1 MIYLFIINTIL
12 LISATIVLGYKTAA
26 KKGMGKAIL
35 SKFEMMGEMYH
46 EKNLKRQVKQYTRNL
61 SGKMNVIEKVELLL
75 IARANI
81 KKYIPFMN
89 FYILILIS
97 TIIFTVVFNPVQH
110 ILRFMPSTIVI
121 CFLVSMTPLFILDLM
136 GRYNSEKIRKKLAG
150 FISIL
155 SRWCAVKEDI
165 FYAFDK
171 SINSGLGEPLN
182 TFIKETV
189 IQVNRGIQPS
199 EALNI
204 LQMKVDNAQ
213 FKDFILNI
221 KKSIEHR
228 GDIIKLLTNL
238 ENQFYKIEEEYNRRK
253 ISTYKDRV
261 SIYLIMFGVL
271 ITAYFFIKL
280 NPDVEAFYLET
291 LKGKLLLTLF
301 SMLYVVGFTITT
313 GISKFN
319 Y

>member
-1 MIYLFIINTIL
+1 MMYLLIINTIL
-12 LISATIVLGYKTAA
+12 LVSATIALGYKAA
-26 KKGMGKAIL
+26 ARTKISKIIL
-35 SKFEMMGEMYH
+35 SQFDLINERYY
-46 EKNLKRQVKQYTRNL
+46 EKNLKKQVKQYRRNI
-61 SGKMNVIEKVELLL
+61 SGKMDAIEKVELYL
-75 IARANI
+75 IGRSNI
-81 KKYIPFMN
+81 KKYISFMN
-89 FYILILIS
+89 FYVLIFIS
-97 TIIFTVVFNPVQH
+97 IIIFAVVFNPVNK
-110 ILRFMPSTIVI
+110 ILRFIPSTIVI
-121 CFLVSMTPLFILDLM
+121 CFLISMIPFFILDLM

-155 SRWCAVKEDI
+155 SRWCTVKEDI
-165 FYAFDK
+165 FYAFEK
-171 SINSGLGEPLN
+171 SIDSGLGEPLN

-199 EALNI
+199 EALDI
-204 LQMKVDNAQ
+204 LQMKVDNSQ

-228 GDIIKLLTNL
+228 GDIVKLLTNL

-261 SIYLIMFGVL
+261 MIYLIMFGVL

-291 LKGKLLLTLF
+291 VEGKLLLTLF
-301 SMLYVVGFTITT
+301 SMLYATGFAITT